1 MAYYVV
7 KKLDDEQYIKTIFD
21 WFDCVSWTYSFR
33 DAYRFTSYSRAFY
46 YSNIINQRDAVSIAH
61 VVEIEDEEK

>member
-1 MAYYVV
+1 MEYYVV
-7 KKLDDEQYIKTIFD
+7 KKLDDDQYIKTI
-21 WFDCVSWTYSFR
+21 FDCVSWTYSFR

-61 VVEIEDEEK
+61 VVKIEDEEK